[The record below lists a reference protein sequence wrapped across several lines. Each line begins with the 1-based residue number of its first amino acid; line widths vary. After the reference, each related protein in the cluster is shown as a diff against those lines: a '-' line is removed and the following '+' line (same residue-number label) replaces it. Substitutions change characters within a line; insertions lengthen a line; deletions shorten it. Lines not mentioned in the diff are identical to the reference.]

1 MYKSKRC
8 NILVKKSG
16 YTEMCCRFSFL
27 NIFTRECG
35 KGDIDITED
44 VLYNNSVVK
53 LNNII

>member
-1 MYKSKRC
+1 
-8 NILVKKSG
+8 
-16 YTEMCCRFSFL
+16 MCCRFSFL